1 MTARG
6 IDHLVLCVH
15 DLEAAQQAYRS
26 FGFTTTPKAVHPFG
40 TANSLIQLQNNFLE
54 LLIVDDAGKVPPMAR
69 GKYSFAAAAQ
79 SYLTVRQ
86 GMSALVFESGDA
98 RADHDEFVGKGLE
111 TYDPVDFSRLATLP
125 DGSEAEVS
133 CSLAF
138 LTERQR
144 PGTTFFGG
152 QQHAPEHFWKPM
164 YQRHDNGAV
173 DVVEVV
179 MFAPKPHALS
189 DFFGKLHG
197 TENVAKAEGRLSVD
211 TGRGVISVLDPTLS
225 AERLDVPASFNIV
238 ETPHFAG
245 FRVAVADLA
254 AVEDGL
260 TKNGVPFRP
269 ADGMLQIGPADALG
283 VFIEFAEAPAP
294 AD

>member
-6 IDHLVLCVH
+6 IDHLVLCAH
-15 DLEAAQQAYRS
+15 DLEAAQQTYRS
-26 FGFTTTPKAVHPFG
+26 FGFTVTPKAVHPFG
-40 TANSLIQLQNNFLE
+40 TANSLVQLQNNFLE
-54 LLIVDDAGKVPPMAR
+54 LLIVDDAGKIPPMAP

-79 SYLTVRQ
+79 SYLNARQ

-98 RADHDEFVGKGLE
+98 RADHDEFVGRGLE

-125 DGSEAEVS
+125 NGSEVEVS
-133 CSLAF
+133 FSLAF
-138 LTERQR
+138 LTERQM
-144 PGTTFFGG
+144 PGTTFFVC
-152 QQHAPEHFWKPM
+152 QQHAPEHFWKPQ
-164 YQRHDNGAV
+164 YQRHDNGAL

-179 MFAPKPHALS
+179 MFAPKPAALA

-197 TENVAKAEGRLSVD
+197 SDNVSAAEGRLTVD

-245 FRVAVADLA
+245 YRVAVAELGV
-254 AVEDGL
+254 VEDL
-260 TKNGVPFRP
+260 LSKNRVPFRST
-269 ADGMLQIGPADALG
+269 DGALQIGPADALG
-283 VFIEFAEAPAP
+283 VFIEFSDAG
-294 AD
+294 